1 MAWIK
6 AILNRRKSGPKPPH
20 SCGARSQAVSNRLP
34 PTFDLD
40 GPIPGS
46 AAGWSID
53 TFAQQLGGQVA
64 RESGNT
70 GTIVCLTMPS
80 GEASSDRRVRGSRVL
95 ERPW

>member
-1 MAWIK
+1 MDQGNLEPAQEWAEAAAFVWRQI
-6 AILNRRKSGPKPPH
+6 AGGFKP
-20 SCGARSQAVSNRLP
+20 SAADVRL
-34 PTFDLD
+34 LD

>member
-1 MAWIK
+1 MDQGNLEPAQEWAEAAAFVWRQI
-6 AILNRRKSGPKPPH
+6 AGGFKP
-20 SCGARSQAVSNRLP
+20 
-34 PTFDLD
+34 
-40 GPIPGS
+40 S
-46 AAGWSID
+46 AADVRPRRADSGLGGRLVD